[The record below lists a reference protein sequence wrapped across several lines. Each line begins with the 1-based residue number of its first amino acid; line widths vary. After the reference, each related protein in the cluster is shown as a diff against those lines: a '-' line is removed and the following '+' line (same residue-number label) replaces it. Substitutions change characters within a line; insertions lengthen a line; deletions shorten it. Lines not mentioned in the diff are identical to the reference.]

1 MSGSNMSLT
10 DQNIKFVQTEY
21 LKYMINNLDKNT
33 MFFSII
39 GGHALN
45 NIISGI
51 NNERGTNTYSLP
63 RQVNNN
69 NIDTI
74 LIVEPS
80 TDYSQNKRYSEI
92 TSMESRVK
100 TFEPIVLGLD
110 TFAKEISTK
119 IGKQV
124 SINYIWGKNTSVKRY
139 IFPGVLLQVMYDG
152 NIPIV
157 DMSLEINAGLNIVN
171 AYNAL
176 CDITTGIPYLNV
188 YGWSIL
194 QYFGVNP
201 DDNNTQIQKMTS
213 DYTFIMNQFNNVTP
227 YANFLQDLLNRT
239 TIFNT
244 TLITEYHFL
253 GGNIMDYLLKTLN
266 IEINLTDNQNNR
278 TTIVYTQYKDEV
290 ENGGI
295 LEYARKYSPDGN
307 YYITLRNVINQ
318 CISNISNDLMSNQL
332 GVIAKSGGEVS
343 IYRGMDIPG
352 KQVSYMVNDIDSKV
366 WIKDDNKEK
375 VYQIIIYHLLIL
387 TIYIDMNN
395 FMETFIN
402 EINKQYKETKS
413 TLFNEDFTIMLSNLD
428 PAKMRNTTARSI
440 QIGESNIQLFSM
452 DMFAQMN
459 IMIHGNIICS
469 GLVQSS
475 PLDIAIEQS
484 VFEWSNIEQVTG
496 NDYMWIVSQS
506 YIKKDLTTL
515 LKNPERSSKREKDET
530 RLAFYEQQDRPII
543 LERAQYLS
551 ASLGAD
557 NTVGYPVNN
566 ILDTTRIIFP
576 SFFTPELKSFFI
588 GEFTNLFNSAM
599 TVTRYKSPKSVIGAT
614 VDEDTL
620 NVYSGGKYIKQK
632 ARKQKAR
639 KQKAK
644 KQKTKKQKIKKQKT
658 TSHKTTSHKTKS
670 HKTKSRKTKS
680 HKLRNNKPMNRKS
693 RKT

>member
-10 DQNIKFVQTEY
+10 NQNIKFVQTEY

-45 NIISGI
+45 NIISG
-51 NNERGTNTYSLP
+51 TSYSLP

-227 YANFLQDLLNRT
+227 YANFLQELLNRT

-352 KQVSYMVNDIDSKV
+352 KPVSYMVNDIDSKV

-387 TIYIDMNN
+387 TIYIGMNN

-413 TLFNEDFTIMLSNLD
+413 SLFNEDFTIMLSNLD

-484 VFEWSNIEQVTG
+484 VFEWSNIEHV

-515 LKNPERSSKREKDET
+515 LNNPERSSKREKDET

-543 LERAQYLS
+543 QERAQYLS

-599 TVTRYKSPKSVIGAT
+599 TVTRYKSPKCVIGAT

-620 NVYSGGKYIKQK
+620 NVYGGGKYIKQK

-639 KQKAK
+639 KQKARKQKTK
-644 KQKTKKQKIKKQKT
+644 KQKTKKQKT
-658 TSHKTTSHKTKS
+658 TTHKTKS
-670 HKTKSRKTKS
+670 HKTKSHKTKS
-680 HKLRNNKPMNRKS
+680 HKLRNNKPMNSKS

>member
-10 DQNIKFVQTEY
+10 AQNINFVQIEY
-21 LKYMINNLDKNT
+21 LNYMMNNLDKNT

-51 NNERGTNTYSLP
+51 NKERGTNTYSLP
-63 RQVNNN
+63 REVYNN

-80 TDYSQNKRYSEI
+80 TDYSKNKRYSEI

-100 TFEPIVLGLD
+100 TFEPIILGLD

-171 AYNAL
+171 AYDTL
-176 CDITTGIPYLNV
+176 CDIATGIPYLNV

-201 DDNNTQIQKMTS
+201 DDNNTQIRKMTS
-213 DYTFIMNQFNNVTP
+213 DYTFIMKQFNNVTP
-227 YANFLQDLLNRT
+227 YANFLQELLYRT

-253 GGNIMDYLLKTLN
+253 GANITDYLLKTLN

-278 TTIVYTQYKDEV
+278 TTYVYTQYKDKV

-318 CISNISNDLMSNQL
+318 CISNISNDLTINQI

-352 KQVSYMVNDIDSKV
+352 EPLPYMVNDIDSKV
-366 WIKDDNKEK
+366 WIIDDKQKEK

-484 VFEWSNIEQVTG
+484 VFDWSNIDPVF
-496 NDYMWIVSQS
+496 DHMWIVSQS

-515 LKNPERSSKREKDET
+515 LKNPERTSKREKDKT

-543 LERAQYLS
+543 PERAQYLS

-576 SFFTPELKSFFI
+576 SFFTPELKSFFT
-588 GEFTNLFNSAM
+588 GEFTKLLNSAM

-620 NVYSGGKYIKQK
+620 NVYGGGKYIKQK

-639 KQKAK
+639 KQKARKQKTK
-644 KQKTKKQKIKKQKT
+644 KQKTKKQKTK
-658 TSHKTTSHKTKS
+658 SHKTKS
-670 HKTKSRKTKS
+670 HKTKSHKTKS
-680 HKLRNNKPMNRKS
+680 HKLRNNKPMNSKS